1 MDELDV
7 IRKRVSQLL
16 QRGMQKG
23 LSEEERAQITSEV
36 NMLWSRLA
44 NASQTKETAEKISG

>member
-7 IRKRVSQLL
+7 IRKRVSELL
-16 QRGMQKG
+16 QRGMQAG
-23 LSEEERAQITSEV
+23 LSEDERAQITSEV

-44 NASQTKETAEKISG
+44 NASKAPSAEKIAN

>member
-7 IRKRVSQLL
+7 IRKRVSELL

-23 LSEEERAQITSEV
+23 LSEDERAQITSEV

-44 NASQTKETAEKISG
+44 NASKAPSAEKIAN